1 MCNFKSCAMSTWSVP
16 GRLAGH
22 PFDGRRGAQWNYQCG
37 WALQDNTQ
45 RIYRESA
52 ASVEEGW
59 VSSPLMALRELSQ
72 RVRYHGRR
80 LLEKLRFQL
89 RFISFCHITE
99 VVASLTRRGT
109 SYEQFCVRFLY
120 IYFSRYVAFL
130 RQLSTAGTDRNRQ
143 RLTETTGRDV
153 TRLTETGID
162 RRTDRQKR
170 TRILKGWV
178 VDARK
183 ALPRNLLAI

>member
-1 MCNFKSCAMSTWSVP
+1 MGLGMYIFKGFAMSIWRVP
-16 GRLAGH
+16 RSLAGH
-22 PFDGRRGAQWNYQCG
+22 PFDGQNGTQCSYQCG
-37 WALQDNTQ
+37 WALQNDTQ
-45 RIYRESA
+45 RIHRESA

-120 IYFSRYVAFL
+120 TYFSRRVVLL
-130 RQLSTAGTDRNRQ
+130 RQLSAAGTDKNRQ
-143 RLTETTGRDV
+143 RLTE
-153 TRLTETGID
+153 
-162 RRTDRQKR
+162 
-170 TRILKGWV
+170 KGG
-178 VDARK
+178 
-183 ALPRNLLAI
+183 